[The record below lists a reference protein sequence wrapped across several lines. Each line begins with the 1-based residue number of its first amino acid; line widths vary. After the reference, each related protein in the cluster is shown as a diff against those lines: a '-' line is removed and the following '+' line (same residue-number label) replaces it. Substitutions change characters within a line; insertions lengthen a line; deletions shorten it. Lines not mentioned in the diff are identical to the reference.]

1 MADNKQSRVVFEE
14 LGKALDGYRGEWDG
28 IEIANENGLITFF
41 IGGKEY
47 RYGPVKEDVPYG
59 VDDGSGPDVRHLGD
73 KPIGDISVK
82 IDVDVTGAL
91 TGLKAVQRE
100 AKEATKALRELEG
113 AESKTPEVVRPAMV
127 FDKGPGKVVE
137 VSAPIYDLT
146 KVPTKQLHEEL
157 AKREGVVEY
166 SVERPGNYAKL
177 SISTENE
184 GFTEFIEGPAYII
197 VNKD

>member
-14 LGKALDGYRGEWDG
+14 LGKALDGYRGEWEG
-28 IEIANENGLITFF
+28 IEIANKNGLITFF
-41 IGGKEY
+41 VGGKEY
-47 RYGPVKEDVPYG
+47 RYEPIKESVPYG

-73 KPIGDISVK
+73 KPIGDNNVK
-82 IDVDVTGAL
+82 INVDVSEAI

-100 AKEATKALRELEG
+100 AKEATKALRGLEG

-157 AKREGVVEY
+157 AKREGVTEHIVKFPKGNAIIDITNEDSGEY
-166 SVERPGNYAKL
+166 IPMG
-177 SISTENE
+177 
-184 GFTEFIEGPAYII
+184 GPARII
-197 VNKD
+197 VIKE